1 MTGPAAQDHA
11 HAGAGRSPQAAPLY
25 SRPGTDGRL
34 IPALKKR
41 ARIGILD
48 HMGPMLGGAQLVVSY
63 MAAILSRDYE
73 VELIHNGEPH
83 DIASLVTA
91 FLVDLSGVKERTVAE
106 LSPSFGVPGMRA
118 LLQSDG
124 RLTRS
129 LSEPYD
135 LFIYSGHGIPP
146 ACFARRGLVY
156 CHFPFESAPLDWL
169 MGNVPVSWQNRV
181 AHLAKA
187 GAYRWIWRKRMQ
199 GYQQVFANSQF
210 TAEWVQRRWGRSAE
224 VLYPPVDLHPPASEK
239 LNLIVTLGSFTG
251 SRRSK
256 NQLEQVTA
264 FAAFLKQVEDPWKLR
279 IVGLCSKLGVDR
291 DYLSAVQK
299 AASGLPVELLVNVD
313 REVAIRSLAEAKL
326 FWHTTGLSSDETK
339 QPELAEHFGIATVE
353 AMRARC
359 VPIVIASGGQREI
372 VENGL
377 SGFLS
382 KDLDELIQDSIAIA
396 RDGKLLRVMSERA
409 KQRSL
414 AFTRDVFD
422 QRFRDVVSQCLN
434 P

>member
-1 MTGPAAQDHA
+1 
-11 HAGAGRSPQAAPLY
+11 
-25 SRPGTDGRL
+25 L

-48 HMGPMLGGAQLVVSY
+48 HMGPMLGGAQLVVSH
-63 MAAILSRDYE
+63 MAAILSHDYE

-91 FLVDLSGVKERTVAE
+91 FLVDLGRVKERTVAE
-106 LSPSFGVPGMRA
+106 LSPSFGVQGVRA

-156 CHFPFESAPLDWL
+156 CHFPFESAPLNWL
-169 MGNVPVSWQNRV
+169 KGNIPVSWQNRL
-181 AHLAKA
+181 AHLVKA
-187 GAYRWIWRKRMQ
+187 GAYRRIWRKRMQ

-251 SRRSK
+251 DRRSK

-279 IVGLCSKLGVDR
+279 IVGLCSELGADR

-326 FWHTTGLSSDETK
+326 FWHTTGLSIEEAK
-339 QPELAEHFGIATVE
+339 WPELAEHFGIATVE

-372 VENGL
+372 IEHEK
-377 SGFLS
+377 SGFLAR
-382 KDLDELIQDSIAIA
+382 DLNELIETSVKIAGNDERLDLIAGSAKRRSALFAQDSFNRRLMSAVSEC
-396 RDGKLLRVMSERA
+396 LRS
-409 KQRSL
+409 
-414 AFTRDVFD
+414 
-422 QRFRDVVSQCLN
+422 
-434 P
+434 